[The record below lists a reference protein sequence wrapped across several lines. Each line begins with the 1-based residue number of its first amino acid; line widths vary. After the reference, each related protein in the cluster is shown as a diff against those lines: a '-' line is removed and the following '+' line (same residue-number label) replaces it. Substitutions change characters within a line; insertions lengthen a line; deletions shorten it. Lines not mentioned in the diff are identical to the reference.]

1 MLLTGLTGAL
11 LVFDEHRRRF
21 KRLAVT
27 DALTGIYNRHGFDEK
42 VEQYLKQHPEKPCV
56 GVQFDIDD
64 FKLINDMYGHASG
77 NRALQILAQ
86 KMQQYFGEKAST
98 IGWEGITTVMSGF
111 LIGYRAIS
119 T

>member
-1 MLLTGLTGAL
+1 MISRSKGKLTDPVSYVFEMAGDRWKLEVMPRQGWFGSRSLYMVSLGGLLIVVLLTGLTGAL

-56 GVQFDIDD
+56 GVQFDID
-64 FKLINDMYGHASG
+64 
-77 NRALQILAQ
+77 
-86 KMQQYFGEKAST
+86 
-98 IGWEGITTVMSGF
+98 
-111 LIGYRAIS
+111 
-119 T
+119 